1 MVDVSSAANGMIE
14 WTYPWF
20 LGFLPVLALLWLL
33 SRRSLVALTTGQQAG
48 IMLLRVAS
56 LAMVVFAVAGP
67 HWRTTSDRLA
77 VVYLVDD
84 SASISK
90 PARATARQYVEDSLK
105 TIRPGDEYAI
115 VGFAEGCE
123 LWRPFSNQT
132 NAFNW
137 PEIQHKRG
145 TDFRSA
151 LEFAGAILPRDRRR
165 KVVLLSDGNDTSNGA
180 EELAATLGGRGTQI
194 ETVALP
200 NPDLPEVLVESVQ
213 VPRNLAAGEPFDL
226 TATIRSNREQPGTV
240 KLYENQFLVRE
251 KSVPLKVGRNT
262 VRFENLT
269 SEGSRYE
276 VEIKAAGD
284 TFAENNIGEAVV
296 QIRGQPRVLMIDSE
310 ERRLEP
316 LARLLRNERF
326 QVEVR
331 SAQGF
336 PKSIE
341 DLDGF
346 DLLLA
351 SDVPALLLSQSQMEL
366 LRTWVR
372 DLGGGFILTGG
383 ENSFGVGGYY
393 RTPVEQILPVRMEHD
408 DRQETPS
415 VALLVILDRSGSMA
429 APVQG
434 RTKISLAD
442 QGAVLAMDVLKD
454 NDYFGLFAVDTKVH
468 QVVPLARLQDRPT
481 LLPKILGIDS
491 AGGGIYIYTSLLE
504 AFKVM
509 RDINAQIK
517 HVILFSDAADAEEK
531 FAGEMPDGAQGKG
544 TALDLVSMLLSDR
557 VTTSVVGLGFESDKD
572 VPFLKLLAERG
583 NGRFYLTNDPANLP
597 QIFTTETMKVA
608 QSSLIEDPFQ
618 AQPVRDSKVLEGID
632 WSQSPV
638 LLGYNST
645 KPKPTADV
653 LLATERGEPL
663 FATWR
668 FGLGQTAAFTSDV
681 KNRWASEWLS
691 WPGFGKFWSQAI
703 RSLMRRT
710 DAGLFQVNLQ
720 EKEDSRLRTEV
731 NAVRPDGS
739 FADGLTLTVVS
750 AGADGETETES
761 ATQVGPGR
769 YIADLKLPDQG
780 LRLISVSAPNFPP
793 VTLNYVRSYPKEFL
807 NFGTDEET
815 PEKIAGAGQGR
826 FEPKPSEIFQ
836 PGPRVPGDRIDLA
849 PWLLTLAALLLPLD
863 IFLRRRMG

>member
-1 MVDVSSAANGMIE
+1 MIE

-20 LGFLPVLALLWLL
+20 LGFLPALALLLLL
-33 SRRSLVALTTGQQAG
+33 SRRSLVPLTTSQRVG
-48 IMLLRVAS
+48 ITLLRVAS
-56 LAMVVFAVAGP
+56 LGLVVLAAAGP
-67 HWRTTSDRLA
+67 YWRTTSDRLA
-77 VVYLVDD
+77 VVYLVDG
-84 SASISK
+84 SASVAP
-90 PARATARQYVEDSLK
+90 PARTAARKYVVDSLK

-115 VGFAEGCE
+115 VGFAEGCQ
-123 LWRPFSNQT
+123 LWRPFSNRT
-132 NAFNW
+132 DVFDW
-137 PEIQHKRG
+137 PEIQHNQG

-151 LEFAGAILPRDRRR
+151 LEFAGSILPNDRRR
-165 KVVLLSDGNDTSNGA
+165 KIVLLSDGNDTSSGA
-180 EELAATLGGRGTQI
+180 EERAATFGGRGTQI

-226 TATIRSNREQPGTV
+226 TATIRSSREQPGKV
-240 KLYENQFLVRE
+240 KLYENQFLVQE
-251 KSVPLKVGRNT
+251 KSVPLKIGRNT
-262 VRFENLT
+262 VRFENLR

-276 VEIKAAGD
+276 VEIKAPGD

-296 QIRGQPRVLMIDSE
+296 QIRGQPRLLMIDSDE
-310 ERRLEP
+310 KRLEP
-316 LARLLRNERF
+316 LARLLRNQRF

-341 DLDGF
+341 DLDRF

-351 SDVPALLLSQSQMEL
+351 SDVPALLLSREQMEL

-393 RTPVEQILPVRMEHD
+393 RTPIEQILPVRMEHD

-415 VALLVILDRSGSMA
+415 VALLVVLDRSGSMA

-442 QGAVLAMDVLKD
+442 QGVVLAMDVLKD

-468 QVVPLARLQDRPT
+468 QVVPLGRLQDRQT

-632 WSQSPV
+632 WNQSPV

-645 KPKPTADV
+645 KPKPTADI
-653 LLATERGEPL
+653 LLSTERGEPL

-681 KNRWASEWLS
+681 KSRWASEWLS
-691 WPGFGKFWSQAI
+691 WPGFGKFWAQAI

-720 EKEDSRLRTEV
+720 EKENTKLRAEV
-731 NAVRPDGS
+731 KAVRPDGS
-739 FADGLTLTVVS
+739 FADGLNLTVVS
-750 AGADGETETES
+750 AGPDGETETQK
-761 ATQVGPGR
+761 AIQVGPGR
-769 YIADLKLPDQG
+769 YIADLKLPGQG
-780 LRLISVSAPNFPP
+780 VRLISVSAPDSPP
-793 VTLNYVRSYPKEFL
+793 VTLSYVRSYPKEFL

-815 PEKIAGAGQGR
+815 LKRIAVAGHGR
-826 FEPKPSEIFQ
+826 FEPPAPNIFQ
-836 PGPRVPGDRIDLA
+836 PGPPVPGDRTDLA
-849 PWLLTLAALLLPLD
+849 PWLLALAALLLPLD